1 MQHDQ
6 DEDVRL
12 DLLVVR
18 QDVDVKQALDEDV
31 TLVLDLGQ
39 YQLLEVE
46 LYAKQALLLD
56 LQGEDAIQVQV

>member
-1 MQHDQ
+1 M
-6 DEDVRL
+6 L
-12 DLLVVR
+12 R

-56 LQGEDAIQVQV
+56 LLGEDAIQVQV